1 MLAAEK
7 IIAIYRERIHMA
19 QSQRLENHE
28 YFRIEENCE
37 GRGIFNP

>member
-19 QSQRLENHE
+19 LLQRLENHE
-28 YFRIEENCE
+28 DF
-37 GRGIFNP
+37 